1 MQGRTP
7 TARATVRARRD
18 VAERAWQ
25 FTTLF
30 GKRPAILSESDGRWN
45 IVLDT
50 GCCVSGDSMDEAV
63 ARAVRADAEGDAPR
77 RRRPARG

>member
-1 MQGRTP
+1 
-7 TARATVRARRD
+7 

-30 GKRPAILSESDGRWN
+30 GKRPAAVSESDGRWS

-50 GCCVSGDSMDEAV
+50 GSCVQGDSLDEAV
-63 ARAVRADAEGDAPR
+63 ARAVRADGDDAAR
-77 RRRPARG
+77 RRRSSQA